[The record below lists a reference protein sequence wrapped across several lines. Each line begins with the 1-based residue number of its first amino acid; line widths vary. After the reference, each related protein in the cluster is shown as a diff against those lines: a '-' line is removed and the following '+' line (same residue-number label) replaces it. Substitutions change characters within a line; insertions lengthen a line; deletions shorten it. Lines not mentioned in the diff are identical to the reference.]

1 MHGLSE
7 IDLIYFSS
15 SARVANPRLILSR
28 YVARTHSRI
37 DLWACDMIDTSV
49 SLLLIRAGLVPADGS
64 RRSGEGLF
72 CGFCVYVVVKVGV
85 KVVNHGV

>member
-15 SARVANPRLILSR
+15 SARSANPLLILLR

-37 DLWACDMIDTSV
+37 DLWACDMIDTS
-49 SLLLIRAGLVPADGS
+49 LAEL
-64 RRSGEGLF
+64 
-72 CGFCVYVVVKVGV
+72 
-85 KVVNHGV
+85 

>member
-15 SARVANPRLILSR
+15 SARSVNPRLILAR

-49 SLLLIRAGLVPADGS
+49 SLLLFRAGLLPADDS
-64 RRSGEGLF
+64 PLEGERGYF
-72 CGFCVYVVVKVGV
+72 DIGFVQIV
-85 KVVNHGV
+85 

>member
-15 SARVANPRLILSR
+15 SVRVANPRLILSR

-72 CGFCVYVVVKVGV
+72 CGFGYDVVVKIGI
-85 KVVNHGV
+85 KVVNHCV

>member
-15 SARVANPRLILSR
+15 STRSANPRLILAR

-49 SLLLIRAGLVPADGS
+49 SLLLFRAGLLPADDS
-64 RRSGEGLF
+64 PLEGGRGYF
-72 CGFCVYVVVKVGV
+72 DIGFVQIV
-85 KVVNHGV
+85 